1 MIEVL
6 SLWAKNLGVTI
17 VIVSILEMLLP
28 NNKTK
33 KYIRMVLG
41 IFLLFN
47 IISPLIQNKEK
58 FNLSEI
64 DFSKYETTETTIID
78 QKSMDERIKELSE
91 TELEKDIVKKIEE
104 KGYKVLKCKVT
115 INNNEN
121 RDIKKIKI
129 VFEKSNNKKND
140 ELEKNENSE
149 NKIITEIEKI
159 KKIDTKI
166 KQDNNSDNLIESLEP
181 TREDIKNVKKFL
193 VEEYEVKEKCLEIN

>member
-78 QKSMDERIKELSE
+78 QKSMDERFKDLSE

>member
-1 MIEVL
+1 MSV
-6 SLWAKNLGVTI
+6 
-17 VIVSILEMLLP
+17 VSSIMEMARGRSFVDL
-28 NNKTK
+28 TD
-33 KYIRMVLG
+33 
-41 IFLLFN
+41 
-47 IISPLIQNKEK
+47 E
-58 FNLSEI
+58 
-64 DFSKYETTETTIID
+64 DF
-78 QKSMDERIKELSE
+78 
-91 TELEKDIVKKIEE
+91 VKKIEE